1 MSLNRFFSKR
11 NPFES
16 TGRGSPGFRMK
27 GGRGSGSAGMG
38 DGHLGT
44 GGWQG
49 GVGRVAGPMVVGMSS
64 SVHHHHW
71 VGQSRVGGMSRNVVP
86 GRPKGRAMVQLCRLL
101 VMLGIPGFEVVGP
114 GFDVRVPSRPQC
126 RRQTGNSLACPAVLV
141 GRKNKMVDQ

>member
-71 VGQSRVGGMSRNVVP
+71 VGQSRLGGDVQECGAWEAQREGHGAAVQAP
-86 GRPKGRAMVQLCRLL
+86 GYGRDSW
-101 VMLGIPGFEVVGP
+101 F
-114 GFDVRVPSRPQC
+114 
-126 RRQTGNSLACPAVLV
+126 
-141 GRKNKMVDQ
+141 